1 MMRSLYSG
9 VSGLK
14 VHQTRMDVIGNN
26 IANVNT
32 VGYKAQRA
40 NFSEL
45 FYQTTQSASGP
56 NAETGAGG
64 QNPKQIGLGVSLAQI
79 STDVTGEGGSQ
90 YTGNGL
96 DLKINGDTFFVIN
109 KGGANYYTKAGNFT
123 TDGFG
128 NLVTGSGGSV
138 MGYVAERDEATGDF
152 ALQTDELRPISIY
165 SAKYS
170 STAPS
175 QTTKST
181 LSGNINSEDEKF
193 TSKGVGFVTSDL
205 TVYDSLGNKYTVQM
219 RIEQDANSTTG
230 YSMYPAKIFKG
241 NEEVTDMTV
250 EFTGGAETDITAVD
264 GNTYKGVEI
273 DFNGT
278 TGKLDDT
285 SPSSVNIIIKD
296 ATGAAA
302 PAFQEEIELDF
313 SGLTTYG
320 GESKLEATAGDAD
333 NLGAGKGVGT
343 MTSVGIQ
350 TDGKIAASYSN
361 GDTVYIGQI
370 AVAQFANAAGLEKQ
384 GDNLFASTMNSG
396 EATYMDISAAGQDMS
411 SGVVEMSNVDLA
423 TEFTDM
429 IVTQRGYQ
437 ANSRVITTSDTMIEE
452 LLSLKR

>member
-64 QNPKQIGLGVSLAQI
+64 QNPKQVGLGVSLAQI
-79 STDVTGEGGSQ
+79 STDITGEGGSQ

-96 DLKINGDTFFVIN
+96 DLKINGDTFFVVN

-170 STAPS
+170 STAPA
-175 QTTKST
+175 QTTKAT

-205 TVYDSLGNKYTVQM
+205 TVYDSLGNKYTIQM

-241 NEEVTDMTV
+241 NEEVTDMTI
-250 EFTGGAETDITAVD
+250 EFAGGAETDITAVD
-264 GNTYKGVEI
+264 GKTYKGVEI

-278 TGKLDDT
+278 TGKLEDT
-285 SPSSVNIIIKD
+285 SPAGVNIVIKD

-302 PAFQEEIELDF
+302 PAFQTEIEFDF
-313 SGLTTYG
+313 SSLTTYG
-320 GESKLEATAGDAD
+320 GESKLEATAGAAD
-333 NLGAGKGVGT
+333 NSGAGKGVGT
-343 MTSVGIQ
+343 MISVGIQ